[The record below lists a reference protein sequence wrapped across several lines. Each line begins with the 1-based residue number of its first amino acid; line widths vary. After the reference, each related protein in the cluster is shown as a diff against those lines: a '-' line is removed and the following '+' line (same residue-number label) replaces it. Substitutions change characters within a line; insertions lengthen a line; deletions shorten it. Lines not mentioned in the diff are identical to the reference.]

1 MNNLKL
7 INVLKEAN
15 ARVSM
20 VKSFVDKVADG
31 AALAKANQP
40 LFNAFTEVLNF
51 ARTDANQIRGVKAG
65 TQNADNILKTVDELM
80 YALKTPNGMKAETV
94 GLLNQG
100 LLKAKSTPINMV
112 DDIAKDVVV
121 QEKFIS
127 RYGQLT
133 DKKMKEALLA
143 AGYSD
148 NAANSLIANAKK
160 NPKFKAQMK
169 LGVEKR
175 RMKRNPNGGQTPM
188 NPKGNGSNVL
198 ASQKKTLSERAKELL
213 DMIRV
218 KKMTWKQVVAWGAGI
233 GITAFALWW
242 WLYDNSDDIPSDTPE
257 TEPTDTGEWA
267 ECIQK
272 LIKSGEGKISTTP
285 GGLVRV
291 IVKNEQYPDGLAFYT
306 NGRVADLL
314 TKKKGSWKCKDAQI
328 TMPGMK
334 IGIQEQSSEIDIDTM
349 TTFVDEAVDALD
361 GYVALGNL
369 YTLEGIVKTLQ
380 GKTFQGKNALQ
391 EFLSLYKEDE
401 GGDDF
406 VSDVNSVGVKTLGT
420 KGIIVKRNILSI
432 LGGGDSSST
441 PPKTEDKVGLSGIEI
456 IWDGEKS
463 SEGDTPTPSP
473 SPSPRFKDCNN
484 KELPHEFGCRSNKI
498 KELQICLGL
507 PEKYQTGNF
516 GPITKKALEDKGI
529 DTSNGITQFVIDT
542 ACAKGGEKPKRDKI
556 DPITTDRLKMSD
568 LVMPKV
574 DIKLPDIKPL
584 EVSDEVFYNALK
596 RNGNIVGLE
605 GNTRIKYKGPDLNE
619 VQLGKL
625 DNVIIG
631 MGYTRIKNLEELKPY
646 GSKYVWKKI
655 S

>member
-15 ARVSM
+15 ARVSA

-31 AALAKANQP
+31 AALAKANKP
-40 LFNAFTEVLNF
+40 LFDAFTEVLNF
-51 ARTDANQIRGVKAG
+51 ARTDGNQIRGVKAG
-65 TQNADNILKTVDELM
+65 AQNADNVLKTVDELM

-100 LLKAKSTPINMV
+100 LLKAKTTPINMV
-112 DDIAKDVVV
+112 DDIAKDVVA
-121 QEKFIS
+121 QDRFIS

-143 AGYSD
+143 AGYSE

-169 LGVEKR
+169 KGVEKR
-175 RMKRNPNGGQTPM
+175 RMKRNGSGGQQPM
-188 NPKGNGSNVL
+188 NPKGNTPNIP
-198 ASQKKTLSERAKELL
+198 ASQKKTLSERAKELM
-213 DMIRV
+213 DMIKV
-218 KKMTWKQVVAWGAGI
+218 KKMSWKQISLWAAGI

-257 TEPTDTGEWA
+257 TEPTDMGEWA
-267 ECIQK
+267 PCIQE
-272 LIKSGEGKISTTP
+272 LLKSGEGRIDTTA

-291 IVKNEQYPDGLAFYT
+291 IVDGDVGQLAFYT
-306 NGRVADLL
+306 NGRVAE
-314 TKKKGSWKCKDAQI
+314 TSTGKKGSWKCRNAQI
-328 TMPGMK
+328 T
-334 IGIQEQSSEIDIDTM
+334 IQEQSSEIDLDTM
-349 TTFVDEAVDALD
+349 TKFVDEAVDALD

-380 GKTFQGKNALQ
+380 GKTFEGKNALQ
-391 EFLSLYKEDE
+391 EFLSLYEEDE
-401 GGDDF
+401 GGDKFID
-406 VSDVNSVGVKTLGT
+406 DINSIGVKTLGT
-420 KGIIVKRNILSI
+420 KGILAKRNILSI
-432 LGGGDSSST
+432 ISGGGSST
-441 PPKTEDKVGLSGIEI
+441 SPSPTTGEKKGLSNIEI
-456 IWDGEKS
+456 VWDGES
-463 SEGDTPTPSP
+463 TGGEGTVPPTPRPGGS
-473 SPSPRFKDCNN
+473 RYHDCNS

-507 PEKYQTGNF
+507 PQKYQTGNF

-529 DTSNGITQFVIDT
+529 DPSNGVTQFVIDT
-542 ACAKGGEKPKRDKI
+542 ACGKGGEQIKREKI

-574 DIKLPDIKPL
+574 DMKLPDIKPL
-584 EVSDEVFYNALK
+584 EVSDERFYNALK
-596 RNGNIVGLE
+596 DNGNIIGE
-605 GNTRIKYKGPDLNE
+605 DGNRRIRYKGPDLDE

-625 DNVIIG
+625 DNALSK
-631 MGYTRIKNLEELKPY
+631 MGYARIKQLEDIKRY
-646 GSKYVWKKI
+646 GSKYVWLKQ
-655 S
+655 